1 LIRCLGGKAPSLN
14 EKNVAL
20 RTREKN
26 KEPPGESVFQ
36 IGVLSGNTD
45 FFKAKV
51 PEFPK
56 ITLKISGVFY
66 EWICF

>member
-1 LIRCLGGKAPSLN
+1 
-14 EKNVAL
+14 VAL